1 MDRQSMRFSFLLI
14 IVLLAAVGGF
24 AAQGGLGSDH
34 FIISYET
41 SGADAVDVDY
51 AATVRDALEG
61 AYSVLTDTYGFSL
74 PYQQI
79 EVRISS
85 DGGGELGSEYMDT
98 TDPTNPVPIVTI
110 APEAEMRDAIGWM
123 HVHTTIDSLVRST
136 AAHELFH
143 VVQDTLALAGKN
155 DMSDQ
160 PFVEP
165 LAVWAQELVYP
176 DVNDY
181 LEDGL
186 DLLLAP
192 DSIDFFYR
200 TYDAG
205 IFWVFLSSRHGGADA
220 IKRVMAESAI
230 YDGRYAID
238 AAFRDQGL
246 TFDDLWEEF
255 AVAAAMDDLPDRDVI
270 SGLFHSEAGK
280 ERAKR
285 HESSSLWR
293 NELPV
298 STYEGVWNGEDLL
311 IDRSNVE
318 SVPPYELLY
327 ADDPAGK
334 PLRVAHAYGI
344 DYLRLRATTQ
354 KTMVISFAGDEETV
368 FRSNIVLA
376 IGETYTVHSLA
387 EGKPVIVESPDQYS
401 EICIVVTRGAAGT
414 GTYSVKIE
422 EGE

>member
-1 MDRQSMRFSFLLI
+1 MDRQSMYFSFLLI
-14 IVLLAAVGGF
+14 IVLFVAVGGF

-34 FIISYET
+34 FIIRYET

-51 AATVRDALEG
+51 ATTVRDALEG
-61 AYSVLTDTYGFSL
+61 AYSVLTDTYGFPL

-79 EVRISS
+79 EVVVASR
-85 DGGGELGSEYMDT
+85 GGGELGSEYMDT

-110 APEAEMRDAIGWM
+110 APEAEMRDAIGRM
-123 HVHTTIDSLVRST
+123 YVHATIDGLVRST
-136 AAHELFH
+136 AAHEVFH
-143 VVQDTLALAGKN
+143 VVQDTLALARKN

-165 LAVWAQELVYP
+165 LAVWAQEQVYP

-230 YDGRYAID
+230 YDGCYAID

-246 TFDDLWEEF
+246 SFDDLWEEF
-255 AVAAAMDDLPDRDVI
+255 AIAVGMNDLPDREAI
-270 SGLFHSEAGK
+270 SGLFHSESGK
-280 ERAKR
+280 GKSKKHDADTVFVAI
-285 HESSSLWR
+285 
-293 NELPV
+293 PA
-298 STYEGVWNGEDLL
+298 STYEGTWNGGSLL
-311 IDRSNVE
+311 IDRVNAKDN
-318 SVPPYELLY
+318 PPYELKY
-327 ADDPAGK
+327 TEDPAGTL
-334 PLRVAHAYGI
+334 LRVAHAYGI
-344 DYLRLRATTQ
+344 DYLRLRASTD
-354 KTMVISFAGDEETV
+354 KTMRISFSGDAQTAFRADVALVAGD
-368 FRSNIVLA
+368 
-376 IGETYTVHSLA
+376 TYTAHSLA
-387 EGKPVIVESPDQYS
+387 EGKPIIIESPD
-401 EICIVVTRGAAGT
+401 
-414 GTYSVKIE
+414 
-422 EGE
+422 

>member
-1 MDRQSMRFSFLLI
+1 MDRQSMYFSFLLI

-34 FIISYET
+34 FIIRYET

-51 AATVRDALEG
+51 ATTVRDALEG
-61 AYSVLTDTYGFSL
+61 AYSALTDTYGFPL

-98 TDPTNPVPIVTI
+98 TYPTDPVPFVTI
-110 APEAEMRDAIGWM
+110 APEVEMRDAIGWM
-123 HVHTTIDSLVRST
+123 HVHTTIDGLVRST

-181 LEDGL
+181 LEVGL
-186 DLLLAP
+186 SLLFGP

-205 IFWVFLSSRHGGADA
+205 VFWVFLSSRHGGADA

-246 TFDDLWEEF
+246 SFDDLWEEF
-255 AVAAAMDDLPDRDVI
+255 AIAVGMNDLPDREVI
-270 SGLFHSEAGK
+270 SGLFHSESGK
-280 ERAKR
+280 EKAKK
-285 HESSSLWR
+285 HEADTALV
-293 NELPV
+293 EIPA
-298 STYEGVWNGEDLL
+298 STYEGTWNGGSLL
-311 IDRSNVE
+311 IDRVNTN
-318 SVPPYELLY
+318 PPCALKYME
-327 ADDPAGK
+327 DPTGT

-344 DYLRLRATTQ
+344 DYLRLRASTD
-354 KTMVISFAGDEETV
+354 KTMRISFSGDQGTAFRADVALVAGD
-368 FRSNIVLA
+368 
-376 IGETYTVHSLA
+376 TYTVHSLA

-401 EICIVVTRGAAGT
+401 KICIIVTRGAAGT
-414 GTYSVKIE
+414 GTYSVKIDQ
-422 EGE
+422 GE

>member
-1 MDRQSMRFSFLLI
+1 MFFSFVLV
-14 IVLLAAVGGF
+14 IVLLAAVAGF
-24 AAQGGLGSDH
+24 AAQRGLGSDH

-41 SGADAVDVDY
+41 SGEDAVDVDF
-51 AATVRDALEG
+51 ATTVRDALEG

-85 DGGGELGSEYMDT
+85 GGGGELGSEYMDT
-98 TDPTNPVPIVTI
+98 AYPTNPVPIVTI

-123 HVHTTIDSLVRST
+123 YVNTTIDGLVRST

-143 VVQDTLALAGKN
+143 VVQDTLALAGEN

-186 DLLLAP
+186 DLLLSP

-205 IFWVFLSSRHGGADA
+205 IFWVFLSSRHGGPDA

-238 AAFRDQGL
+238 AAFRNQGFS
-246 TFDDLWEEF
+246 FDDLWEEF
-255 AVAAAMDDLPDRDVI
+255 AVASGVGDLPDHEVI
-270 SGLFHSEAGK
+270 SGLFHSRVGK
-280 ERAKR
+280 EKVKK
-285 HESSSLWR
+285 HETVTH

-298 STYEGVWNGEDLL
+298 STYEGVWDGGQLVV
-311 IDRSNVE
+311 DRSNAKN
-318 SVPPYELLY
+318 VPPYNLDY
-327 ADDPAGK
+327 ADDPAGR

-344 DYLRLRATTQ
+344 DYLRLRASTQ
-354 KTMVISFAGDEETV
+354 KTMVISFVGDKGTA
-368 FRSNIVLA
+368 FRADVVLSEGDA
-376 IGETYTVHSLA
+376 YTVHPLA
-387 EGKPVIVESPDQYS
+387 EWTPVAVESPDQYD
-401 EICIVVTRGAAGT
+401 EICIVITRGAAGT

-422 EGE
+422 QGE

>member
-1 MDRQSMRFSFLLI
+1 MDRQSMYFSFLLI

-34 FIISYET
+34 FIIRYET

-51 AATVRDALEG
+51 ATTVRDALEG
-61 AYSVLTDTYGFSL
+61 AYSALTDTYGFPL

-98 TDPTNPVPIVTI
+98 TDPTDPVPIVTI

-123 HVHTTIDSLVRST
+123 YVHTTIDGLVRST

-181 LEDGL
+181 LEAGL
-186 DLLLAP
+186 SLLFGP

-205 IFWVFLSSRHGGADA
+205 VFWVFLSSRHGGADA

-246 TFDDLWEEF
+246 SFDDLWEEF
-255 AVAAAMDDLPDRDVI
+255 AVAASMGDLPDHDII
-270 SGLFHSEAGK
+270 SSLFHSVSGK
-280 ERAKR
+280 EKAKK
-285 HESSSLWR
+285 HEADTALV
-293 NELPV
+293 EIPA
-298 STYEGVWNGEDLL
+298 STYEGTWNGGGLL
-311 IDRSNVE
+311 IDRVNAKDN
-318 SVPPYELLY
+318 PPYELKY
-327 ADDPAGK
+327 TEDPTGT

-344 DYLRLRATTQ
+344 DYLRLRASTD
-354 KTMVISFAGDEETV
+354 KTMRISFSGDAQTAFRADVALVAGD
-368 FRSNIVLA
+368 
-376 IGETYTVHSLA
+376 TYTVHSLT

-401 EICIVVTRGAAGT
+401 KICIIVTRGAAGT
-414 GTYSVKIE
+414 GTYSVKIDQ
-422 EGE
+422 GE